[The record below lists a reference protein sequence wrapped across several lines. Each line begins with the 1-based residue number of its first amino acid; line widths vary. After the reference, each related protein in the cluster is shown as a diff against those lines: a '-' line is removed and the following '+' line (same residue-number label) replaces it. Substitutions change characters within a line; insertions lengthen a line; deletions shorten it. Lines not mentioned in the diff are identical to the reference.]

1 MTKTIWEVIEEH
13 SKKEKTAEQVL
24 QAVLNHYKKNGVLI
38 TPLFKANTKSA
49 IMEFEAYQEGF
60 LTHHARELWKKY

>member
-1 MTKTIWEVIEEH
+1 MTKTIWEVIEEY
-13 SKKEKTAEQVL
+13 SKIEKNGEEVL
-24 QAVLNHYKKNGVLI
+24 KAVLNHYKKNGVLI

-60 LTHHARELWKKY
+60 LTHHAREL

>member
-24 QAVLNHYKKNGVLI
+24 QAVLNYYKNNGVLI
-38 TPLFKANTKSA
+38 TPSFKANTKSA

>member
-24 QAVLNHYKKNGVLI
+24 QAVLNHYKNNGVLI

-60 LTHHARELWKKY
+60 LTHHAREL

>member
-49 IMEFEAYQEGF
+49 IMEYEAYQEGF
-60 LTHHARELWKKY
+60 LTHHAREL

>member
-13 SKKEKTAEQVL
+13 SKEEKTAEQVL
-24 QAVLNHYKKNGVLI
+24 EAVLNHYKKNGVLI

-49 IMEFEAYQEGF
+49 IMEYEAYQEGF
-60 LTHHARELWKKY
+60 LTHHAREL

>member
-13 SKKEKTAEQVL
+13 SIEEKTAEQVL
-24 QAVLNHYKKNGVLI
+24 EAVLDHYKNNGVLI

-60 LTHHARELWKKY
+60 LTHHAREL

>member
-1 MTKTIWEVIEEH
+1 MTKTIWEVIEEY
-13 SKKEKTAEQVL
+13 SKVEKTGEEVL
-24 QAVLNHYKKNGVLI
+24 KAVLNHYKKNGVLI

-60 LTHHARELWKKY
+60 LTHHAREL

>member
-1 MTKTIWEVIEEH
+1 MTDKTIWEVIEEH
-13 SKKEKTAEQVL
+13 SIEEKTAEQVL
-24 QAVLNHYKKNGVLI
+24 QAVLDHYKNNGVLI

-60 LTHHARELWKKY
+60 LTHHAREL

>member
-24 QAVLNHYKKNGVLI
+24 QAVG
-38 TPLFKANTKSA
+38 
-49 IMEFEAYQEGF
+49 
-60 LTHHARELWKKY
+60 RESEVS

>member
-49 IMEFEAYQEGF
+49 IMEYEAYQEGF

>member
-24 QAVLNHYKKNGVLI
+24 EAVLNHYKKNGVLI
-38 TPLFKANTKSA
+38 TPLFEANTKSA

-60 LTHHARELWKKY
+60 LTHHAKELWINY

>member
-24 QAVLNHYKKNGVLI
+24 EAVLNHYKKNGVLI

-49 IMEFEAYQEGF
+49 IMEYEAYQEGF
-60 LTHHARELWKKY
+60 LTHHAREL

>member
-49 IMEFEAYQEGF
+49 ILEYEAYQEGF
-60 LTHHARELWKKY
+60 LTHHAREL

>member
-13 SKKEKTAEQVL
+13 SIEEKTAEEVL
-24 QAVLNHYKKNGVLI
+24 EAVLNHYKKNGVLI

-60 LTHHARELWKKY
+60 LTHHAREL

>member
-60 LTHHARELWKKY
+60 LTHHAREL

>member
-1 MTKTIWEVIEEH
+1 MINKTIWEVIEEH
-13 SKKEKTAEQVL
+13 SNKKTAEQVL
-24 QAVLNHYKKNGVLI
+24 QAVLNYYKNNGVLI
-38 TPLFKANTKSA
+38 TPSFKANTKSA

>member
-24 QAVLNHYKKNGVLI
+24 QAELNHYKKNGVLI

-49 IMEFEAYQEGF
+49 IMEYEAYQEGF
-60 LTHHARELWKKY
+60 LTHHAREL

>member
-13 SKKEKTAEQVL
+13 SIEEKTAEQVL
-24 QAVLNHYKKNGVLI
+24 QAVLDHYKNNGVLI

-60 LTHHARELWKKY
+60 LTHHAREL

>member
-1 MTKTIWEVIEEH
+1 MTKTIWEVIEEY
-13 SKKEKTAEQVL
+13 SKIEKTGEEVL
-24 QAVLNHYKKNGVLI
+24 KAVLNHYKKNGVLI

-60 LTHHARELWKKY
+60 LTHHAREL